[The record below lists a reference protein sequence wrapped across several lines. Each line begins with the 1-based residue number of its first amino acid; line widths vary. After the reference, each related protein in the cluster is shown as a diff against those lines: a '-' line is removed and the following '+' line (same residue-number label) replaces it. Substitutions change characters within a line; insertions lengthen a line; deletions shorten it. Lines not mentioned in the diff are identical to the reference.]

1 MVYKQKHLFC
11 TKVLIRRG
19 MQQDIFICKFFIFII
34 HISMR
39 TILGL
44 QVLSK
49 ARGNSIRFQV
59 ICFKISKVVNNLFNV
74 VHIKQFCSNV
84 VHIKQFCCV
93 LCVMWS
99 IVGCEERVIRVVRI
113 IWGFFG
119 LVGGG
124 GGSLFWFGFWGFFLG
139 WLFIKK
145 IMFGNT

>member
-1 MVYKQKHLFC
+1 MVYKQKHPFC

-34 HISMR
+34 YISMR

-59 ICFKISKVVNNLFNV
+59 IYSKISTVVNNLFN
-74 VHIKQFCSNV
+74 I

-99 IVGCEERVIRVVRI
+99 MLGVRKGLLE
-113 IWGFFG
+113 WSGLLGAFLVW

-124 GGSLFWFGFWGFFLG
+124 EGQFVLVCISVLVFCFFFLG